1 LNVGGLVLIAFGM
14 LLFGLEVTVTS
25 HGLLGVGGLVC
36 VALGLSAL
44 FTGPVDPFGPA
55 VQVAVPAIV
64 VIIATGALFLS
75 LIVFGAVRS
84 RRIGIFVPAGAH
96 AALGT
101 LGEVRSPLRPIGSV
115 LAGGEEW
122 SAKTA
127 NGIELERGTPIRV
140 VKVDG
145 LTLTVEPEASS
156 SKGT

>member
-1 LNVGGLVLIAFGM
+1 M

-44 FTGPVDPFGPA
+44 FSGPVDPFGPA
-55 VQVAVPAIV
+55 VQVAAPAIF
-64 VIIATGALFLS
+64 VIIATGAVFLA
-75 LIVFGAVRS
+75 LIVFGALSS
-84 RRIGIFVPAGAH
+84 RRIGRLAIAGGH
-96 AALGT
+96 AALGAM
-101 LGEVRSPLRPIGSV
+101 GEVRSPLRPIGSV
-115 LAGGEEW
+115 LAAGEEW
-122 SAKTA
+122 SARTA
-127 NGIELERGTPIRV
+127 DGQSLERGTPIRV